1 MKLMNIA
8 TCAIALL
15 FSIASCAQDKN
26 DSAFR
31 SLDLNKFKEVI
42 ADTANVVLVDVRTAD
57 EHAQGNIPGT
67 KCNIDVLKE
76 DFESIAVKS
85 LPKEKTI
92 AIYCRSGRR
101 SKNAGAILNKNGYN
115 VVELSTGYN
124 GWK

>member
-1 MKLMNIA
+1 MKIRNIVLC
-8 TCAIALL
+8 TIAIL
-15 FSIASCAQDKN
+15 FAVTSCGQNAQGEFKSVNLEEFKKAISDT
-26 DSAFR
+26 SA
-31 SLDLNKFKEVI
+31 
-42 ADTANVVLVDVRTAD
+42 VVLVDVRTAD

-76 DFESIAVKS
+76 DFESIAVES

-101 SKNAGAILNKNGYN
+101 SKNAGAILTKNGYN

>member
-1 MKLMNIA
+1 MKTRNILL
-8 TCAIALL
+8 CAIAML
-15 FSIASCAQDKN
+15 FALASCGQNAQGEFKSVSLQEFKMAISDT
-26 DSAFR
+26 SA
-31 SLDLNKFKEVI
+31 VM
-42 ADTANVVLVDVRTAD
+42 LVDVRTAD

-76 DFESIAVKS
+76 DFESIAIQS

-101 SKNAGAILNKNGYN
+101 SKNAGAILTKNGYN